1 MSLPVLS
8 TSEPTAMF
16 PADADKPHRDWWSW
30 QDILCLFAWNTPV
43 VGMDNGLLFYVLDD
57 ADASAYSHSTPE
69 SAAADTA
76 AFITIRPVKPIT
88 YTAPSTAEYKV
99 NIMEYT
105 DQQAKIH
112 SLNLWVRAHLS
123 AAVKAALDPQFGDCR
138 HLSAKDIVKALR
150 TKYGSPTL
158 TVLEKEMDG
167 FDVPLKDPSIS
178 GVDAFLAL
186 WHASFRYLE
195 AHGFKPPEPV
205 LVSKLLI
212 AFSAPLLPS
221 GDRCFQNAMDAYH
234 LAHPLLTDH
243 NFGTLSTALIK
254 FTAMRR
260 FPAPSALAPTIDSL
274 YGHTVVIKAK
284 RGPRGEVRPSRERT
298 TFAPH
303 VERPPQV
310 QVWCCTHGW
319 TGHTSE
325 DCDHPAPGHV
335 RAQTGPTAA
344 NPAGLTGCYRHGN

>member
-1 MSLPVLS
+1 MSVALPTGV
-8 TSEPTAMF
+8 F
-16 PADADKPHRDWWSW
+16 PADEDKPHRDWWEF
-30 QDILCLFAWNTPV
+30 QDRLLLSAWNTPIS
-43 VGMDNGLLFYVLDD
+43 GMANGMLFYLLDD
-57 ADASAYSHSTPE
+57 ADASAYSRSTLA

-76 AFITIRPVKPIT
+76 ALITTCPVKPT
-88 YTAPSTAEYKV
+88 TFTAASTAEYKI
-99 NIMEYT
+99 NIAEFT
-105 DQQAKIH
+105 DQQAKTH
-112 SLNLWVRAHLS
+112 ALSLWLRAHLS
-123 AAVKAALDPQFGDCR
+123 TAVKAALDSQFGDCR
-138 HLSAKDIVKALR
+138 HLSAKDIVKALDA
-150 TKYGSPTL
+150 KYGSPTL
-158 TVLEKEMDG
+158 NVLEAEMDG
-167 FDVPLKDPSIS
+167 LDVPLHDPSIP
-178 GVDAFLAL
+178 GVNAFFAL
-186 WHASFRYLE
+186 WHASLRYLKT
-195 AHGFKPPEPV
+195 HGFEPPEPV

-212 AFSAPLLPS
+212 AFSAPRLPS

-234 LAHPLLTDH
+234 LEHPLLTDH
-243 NFGTLSTALIK
+243 KFGTLTTALIK

-260 FPAPSALAPTIDSL
+260 FPAPSALAPTIDDL

-310 QVWCCTHGW
+310 QIWCCTHGW

-335 RAQTGPTAA
+335 RAQTGPTAD